1 MNIIPIAFAFDN
13 NLAFPASVCI
23 SSLLQSAADSTFYDI
38 FILHSESEVLNHS
51 FLDQIQVSYKNCR
64 INYRKVGHEFD
75 NAFEIR
81 GITTPAYYRLLIPN
95 VIPEYE
101 KVIYSDVDVVYRMD
115 LAALYAEDLGENY
128 VAATYDLGLCLSE
141 DGKKYTEAT
150 DGLMPGD
157 YIQSG
162 FIVLHSKL
170 LRQDHMVEQFVDA
183 AKRKL
188 RYQDQDILNIVC
200 RGRIQILPFL
210 YNMTD
215 QLFYYLEKE
224 PQQIAGKYANADKE
238 EARKKGTIH
247 FNGAKPWKR
256 YCVNF
261 DIWWECYRK
270 SPVFNS
276 ALYFDF
282 FYNKLDEYDRLP
294 LMKRIK
300 ILLRYFKYRK

>member
-1 MNIIPIAFAFDN
+1 MNIVPIAFAFDN

-38 FILHSESEVLNHS
+38 FILHSESEVLDHS
-51 FLDQIQVSYKNCR
+51 FLDRISESFTNCR

-101 KVIYSDVDVVYRMD
+101 KVIYSDVDVIYRMD
-115 LAALYAEDLGENY
+115 LAELYTKDLGDNY
-128 VAATYDLGLCLSE
+128 IAASYDLGLCLSE
-141 DGKKYTEAT
+141 DGKKYTDET
-150 DGLMPGD
+150 EGLVPGD

-170 LRQDHMVEQFVDA
+170 LRKDHIVEQFVKI

-224 PQQIAGKYANADKE
+224 PLQIVGKYANADKE
-238 EARKKGTIH
+238 EARRKGTIH
-247 FNGAKPWKR
+247 FNGAKPWKK

-276 ALYFDF
+276 GSYFDF
-282 FYNKLDEYDRLP
+282 FYEKLDEYDRLP

>member
-1 MNIIPIAFAFDN
+1 MNIIPITFAFDN

-38 FILHSESEVLNHS
+38 FILHSESEVLDHS
-51 FLDQIQVSYKNCR
+51 FLDRIQVSYKNCR

-224 PQQIAGKYANADKE
+224 PLQIVGKYANADKE
-238 EARKKGTIH
+238 EARRKGTIH
-247 FNGAKPWKR
+247 FNGAKPWKK

-276 ALYFDF
+276 GSYFDF
-282 FYNKLDEYDRLP
+282 FYEKLDEYDRLP

-300 ILLRYFKYRK
+300 ILLRYFRYRK